1 MTEQG
6 LLDILAG
13 LGAAQAENAKAQALA
28 QAKTEAV
35 MAELGAAQARTEAAQ
50 AETTKVVAETSRRV
64 DETTKVVAET
74 SRKLKS
80 IGEQFA
86 GFTTNQGDVAEA
98 FFFNGLLA
106 SPEIGGI
113 HFDRVSSKLLV
124 GTAAKKTEFDIVM
137 VNGASV
143 AIIEVKVKPHEN
155 DLIQIQTQIE
165 KYKTLFPEHKDFK
178 LYGGIAGLAVP
189 LNVQKKAKELGF
201 FVLEQQGKVVSSATE
216 GMRAH

>member
-1 MTEQG
+1 MTDHELRDIVGG
-6 LLDILAG
+6 LAV
-13 LGAAQAENAKAQALA
+13 A
-28 QAKTEAV
+28 QAKTEV
-35 MAELGAAQARTEAAQ
+35 LLAENVLVRAEAEKRLARTEAL
-50 AETTKVVAETSRRV
+50 
-64 DETTKVVAET
+64 VAET

-113 HFDRVSSKLLV
+113 HFDRVSSKVLV
-124 GTAAKKTEFDIVM
+124 GSASKKTEFDIVM

-155 DLIQIQTQIE
+155 DLIQIQTQID
-165 KYKTLFPEHKDFK
+165 KYKTLFPEHKNFK
-178 LYGGIAGLAVP
+178 VYGGIAGLAVP
-189 LNVQKKAKELGF
+189 ENVQKKARELGF

>member
-6 LLDILAG
+6 LLDMLA
-13 LGAAQAENAKAQALA
+13 AM
-28 QAKTEAV
+28 T
-35 MAELGAAQARTEAAQ
+35 AAQ
-50 AETTKVVAETSRRV
+50 AETAKVVAETSRRV
-64 DETTKVVAET
+64 DET

-86 GFTTNQGDVAEA
+86 GFTANQGDVAEA

-113 HFDRVSSKLLV
+113 HFDRVSSKVLV
-124 GTAAKKTEFDIVM
+124 GAAAKKTEFDIVM

-155 DLIQIQTQIE
+155 DLMQIQTQID

-178 LYGGIAGLAVP
+178 VYGGIAGLAVP
-189 LNVQKKAKELGF
+189 LNVQERAKELGF
-201 FVLEQQGKVVSSATE
+201 FVLEQHGTVVSSATE